1 MAAAPDATKT
11 KQKVALKKETPLQT
25 KQASKVDVAKPKRKT
40 VEELEE
46 LPMFKVVLLGDDSY
60 DQEHVCKALMDT
72 VEDMD
77 IKRAEEVY
85 QTAQQGGTALITILA
100 QEPAEFVVEQLA
112 RKEPMIFSELEEA

>member
-11 KQKVALKKETPLQT
+11 KQKVALKKESPLQT
-25 KQASKVDVAKPKRKT
+25 KQAGKVDVAKPKRKT

-46 LPMFKVVLLGDDSY
+46 LPMFKVVLLGDESY
-60 DQEHVCKALMDT
+60 EQEHVCKALMDT

-85 QTAQQGGTALITILA
+85 KTAQQGGSALITILA